1 MSKEKTIHELLQEI
15 RHLNESIDLK
25 IIRGKS
31 YKKEAKRHKF
41 LVSHLNLLSRRSAV
55 RTPGL
60 RVARGLSF
68 A

>member
-15 RHLNESIDLK
+15 RTINETIDLK
-25 IIRGKS
+25 IIRGKP

-41 LVSHLNLLSRRSAV
+41 LVSHLNLLSRRST

-60 RVARGLSF
+60 SVARTFSF
-68 A
+68 S

>member
-15 RHLNESIDLK
+15 RSINEKIDLK

-31 YKKEAKRHKF
+31 YKKEAKRHRF
-41 LVSHLNLLSRRSAV
+41 LVSHLNLLSRRTEV

-60 RVARGLSF
+60 RVARTLAFS
-68 A
+68 